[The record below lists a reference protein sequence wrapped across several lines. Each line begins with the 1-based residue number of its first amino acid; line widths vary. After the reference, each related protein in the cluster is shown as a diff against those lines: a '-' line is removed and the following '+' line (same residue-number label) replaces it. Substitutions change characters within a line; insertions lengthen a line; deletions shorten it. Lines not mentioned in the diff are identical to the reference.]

1 MIELN
6 ILQGCVKDYAFNQFK
21 EICQVFPFYVAF
33 TGLKNTFPKTVTNQT
48 GGLYCL
54 GLKQYSEC
62 KYFGNIL
69 VWQFNITSFC
79 AYGTILVDSS
89 LEMCI
94 YTTNFW
100 LHK

>member
-54 GLKQYSEC
+54 RLNV
-62 KYFGNIL
+62 NIL
-69 VWQFNITSFC
+69 ETYFF
-79 AYGTILVDSS
+79 GS
-89 LEMCI
+89 LI
-94 YTTNFW
+94 S
-100 LHK
+100 LHFVHMALSL